1 MTLPRA
7 RRPTEQ
13 AQGTLEKA
21 HVEPASLEETCRRLP
36 CLRTEPRRAWCAL
49 VKPEMDE
56 WEWLKA
62 RDTVSCAE
70 VLTSTIR
77 QLDVQILMKSTMAQP
92 PHALPAAS
100 VFPKSA

>member
-1 MTLPRA
+1 
-7 RRPTEQ
+7 
-13 AQGTLEKA
+13 
-21 HVEPASLEETCRRLP
+21 
-36 CLRTEPRRAWCAL
+36 
-49 VKPEMDE
+49 VKPELDE

-62 RDTVSCAE
+62 RDTVSYAE
-70 VLTSTIR
+70 VLSSTIR